1 MDAVQKKLTV
11 QVYPNGMPVATYPRE
26 DNLPHVVQHTVDQI
40 LGEDGKM
47 QDRCAQCLV
56 NAGIWKVE
64 TLNIAD
70 MKIKRRR
77 GSGGG
82 GEGVGV
88 CGGGGGGGSS
98 SSSGG
103 GLPPAP
109 PPAPPGHVDWR
120 IAHMVEDGKGGLK
133 YPCPFREMGCNIV
146 FRQGADAN
154 KHADGACPFSDQTA
168 PAPMRS

>member
-1 MDAVQKKLTV
+1 MACVT
-11 QVYPNGMPVATYPRE
+11 
-26 DNLPHVVQHTVDQI
+26 
-40 LGEDGKM
+40 
-47 QDRCAQCLV
+47 
-56 NAGIWKVE
+56 
-64 TLNIAD
+64 
-70 MKIKRRR
+70 KIKR
-77 GSGGG
+77 GGG
-82 GEGVGV
+82 GV
-88 CGGGGGGGSS
+88 GGGEGGGGSS
-98 SSSGG
+98 SSSSSISGSGG